1 MTVGVLQTYVYVDQ
15 KSDPKRLV
23 WTIMGVMISRLWLEI
38 VSEHSLLDI
47 VRGMLIGVSER
58 VVVMSETGGEGV
70 SRPGGNSA
78 SAGSAHT
85 V

>member
-1 MTVGVLQTYVYVDQ
+1 MHSYPYAAVFVHTEVRHPFLH
-15 KSDPKRLV
+15 KLLHPLV
-23 WTIMGVMISRLWLEI
+23 EA
-38 VSEHSLLDI
+38 
-47 VRGMLIGVSER
+47 

-70 SRPGGNSA
+70 SRPGGNSV

>member
-1 MTVGVLQTYVYVDQ
+1 M
-15 KSDPKRLV
+15 
-23 WTIMGVMISRLWLEI
+23 
-38 VSEHSLLDI
+38 HLDI
-47 VRGMLIGVSER
+47 VKGMLIGVSER

-70 SRPGGNSA
+70 SRPGGNSV

>member
-15 KSDPKRLV
+15 VSDPKRLV

-70 SRPGGNSA
+70 SRPDDN
-78 SAGSAHT
+78 
-85 V
+85 